1 MSNMA
6 YCRFRN
12 TLPDLRDCFQALN
25 EMNNLDDLSK
35 DEVIAATKL
44 IALCDEIAKDWA
56 DEVVTSKG

>member
-12 TLPDLRDCFQALN
+12 TLPDLRDCFHALN

-35 DEVIAATKL
+35 DEAIAATKL